1 MAKARHEKLPPDVIL
16 NRHGQATVEPQD
28 FLDGGFL
35 LPFGGHKGYALAVIA
50 ELLSGPLIGA
60 ESYPAVTQRSGIFMF
75 AMDAGLFRAKP
86 DYARALANRLG
97 QIKGVPP
104 AAGFTEVLVP
114 GEPEARTRAE
124 REKNGIPIPED
135 TWSAVQAAA
144 LSVGCAI

>member
-1 MAKARHEKLPPDVIL
+1 
-16 NRHGQATVEPQD
+16 
-28 FLDGGFL
+28 
-35 LPFGGHKGYALAVIA
+35 
-50 ELLSGPLIGA
+50 
-60 ESYPAVTQRSGIFMF
+60 
-75 AMDAGLFRAKP
+75 
-86 DYARALANRLG
+86 LG